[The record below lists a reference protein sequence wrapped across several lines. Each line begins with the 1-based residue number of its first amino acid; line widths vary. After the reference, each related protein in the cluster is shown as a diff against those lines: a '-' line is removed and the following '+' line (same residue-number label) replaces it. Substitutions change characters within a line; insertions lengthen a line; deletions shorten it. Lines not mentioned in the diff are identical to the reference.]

1 MARMLLSLL
10 CLVAL
15 VYGQPSLDTATMF
28 ALRDSLKSEHLHWS
42 DPNPCISTPCVWT
55 GLRCDT
61 RSHRVTGIE
70 IGNRGISETVTCD
83 LRNLSSLTVFDVMG
97 NNLTGKIPSLAVL
110 KSLERVLV
118 NDNGF
123 TSIDADF
130 FTGLSSLQFV
140 NLDNNPLR
148 PWNIPYSL
156 TDATSLVVFSA
167 ANCNLSREIP
177 DLHWNVTFPNMTT
190 LTLSSN
196 SLVASGSYIQILMLN
211 GQNLNGKTGSQVP
224 YPDVHGLTS
233 LKVFNVSGNKLTGII
248 PESIFKLSSLS
259 YVGLGNN
266 LLQGPK
272 PGLLPEHDRFDR
284 RCVNNFCLDVPGA
297 PCDMRVNALLLT
309 VEGFGFPVVFSES
322 WKGND
327 PCNGMWIGITCTGAD
342 VTVINFKGMGLTGVI
357 TPSFVL
363 LKDLMVINLSHKNL
377 TGFIP
382 QELTRLSKLKTLDVS
397 YNQLDGQVPDFRT
410 NVVDTTGN
418 PVPRPIPGSIGPSA
432 GKIVGSVI
440 GGNVSLLLLI
450 GFAIFLCGKIT
461 R

>member
-1 MARMLLSLL
+1 
-10 CLVAL
+10 
-15 VYGQPSLDTATMF
+15 MF
-28 ALRDSLKSEHLHWS
+28 ALRDSLKSEHLNWS
-42 DPNPCISTPCVWT
+42 DPNPFVWT

-61 RSHRVTGIE
+61 RSHRVTRIE
-70 IGNRGISETVTCD
+70 IGNRGISRTLTCD
-83 LRNLSSLTVFDVMG
+83 LRNLSSLAVFDVMG
-97 NNLTGKIPSLAVL
+97 NNLTGKIPSLAGL

-118 NDNGF
+118 NDN
-123 TSIDADF
+123 SHV
-130 FTGLSSLQFV
+130 L
-140 NLDNNPLR
+140 
-148 PWNIPYSL
+148 
-156 TDATSLVVFSA
+156 
-167 ANCNLSREIP
+167 
-177 DLHWNVTFPNMTT
+177 
-190 LTLSSN
+190 
-196 SLVASGSYIQILMLN
+196 
-211 GQNLNGKTGSQVP
+211 
-224 YPDVHGLTS
+224 
-233 LKVFNVSGNKLTGII
+233 FNVSGNKLTGII

-461 R
+461 IDGKSES

>member
-1 MARMLLSLL
+1 MFQRRCL
-10 CLVAL
+10 C
-15 VYGQPSLDTATMF
+15 
-28 ALRDSLKSEHLHWS
+28 K
-42 DPNPCISTPCVWT
+42 
-55 GLRCDT
+55 
-61 RSHRVTGIE
+61 
-70 IGNRGISETVTCD
+70 
-83 LRNLSSLTVFDVMG
+83 
-97 NNLTGKIPSLAVL
+97 
-110 KSLERVLV
+110 
-118 NDNGF
+118 
-123 TSIDADF
+123 
-130 FTGLSSLQFV
+130 
-140 NLDNNPLR
+140 
-148 PWNIPYSL
+148 
-156 TDATSLVVFSA
+156 
-167 ANCNLSREIP
+167 
-177 DLHWNVTFPNMTT
+177 
-190 LTLSSN
+190 
-196 SLVASGSYIQILMLN
+196 
-211 GQNLNGKTGSQVP
+211 KTGSQVP

-461 R
+461 IDGKSES

>member
-1 MARMLLSLL
+1 MTQRFN
-10 CLVAL
+10 VIQ
-15 VYGQPSLDTATMF
+15 G
-28 ALRDSLKSEHLHWS
+28 
-42 DPNPCISTPCVWT
+42 ISTPCVWT

-196 SLVASGSYIQILMLN
+196 SLVGELPKRASGSYIQILMLN
-211 GQNLNGKTGSQVP
+211 GQNLNGSISVLTSMPVLTEVSLQENRFSGTI
-224 YPDVHGLTS
+224 PDVHGLTS

-266 LLQGPK
+266 LLHGPT
-272 PGLLPEHDRFDR
+272 PGLFPEHDRFDR
-284 RCVNNFCLDVPGA
+284 RGVNNFCLDVPGA
-297 PCDMRVNALLLT
+297 PCDMRVNVLLLT
-309 VEGFGFPVVFSES
+309 VEGSGFPVVFAES
-322 WKGND
+322 WKAND
-327 PCNGMWIGITCTGAD
+327 PCNGMWMGITCVGAD
-342 VTVINFKGMGLTGVI
+342 ITVINFKGMGLTGVI

-363 LKDLMVINLSHKNL
+363 LKDLMVINLSHNNL

-397 YNQLDGQVPDFRT
+397 YSQLDGQVPDFRP

>member
-1 MARMLLSLL
+1 MH
-10 CLVAL
+10 V
-15 VYGQPSLDTATMF
+15 
-28 ALRDSLKSEHLHWS
+28 
-42 DPNPCISTPCVWT
+42 STEV
-55 GLRCDT
+55 
-61 RSHRVTGIE
+61 
-70 IGNRGISETVTCD
+70 
-83 LRNLSSLTVFDVMG
+83 
-97 NNLTGKIPSLAVL
+97 
-110 KSLERVLV
+110 
-118 NDNGF
+118 
-123 TSIDADF
+123 
-130 FTGLSSLQFV
+130 SLQE
-140 NLDNNPLR
+140 NR
-148 PWNIPYSL
+148 
-156 TDATSLVVFSA
+156 FSGT
-167 ANCNLSREIP
+167 I
-177 DLHWNVTFPNMTT
+177 
-190 LTLSSN
+190 
-196 SLVASGSYIQILMLN
+196 
-211 GQNLNGKTGSQVP
+211 
-224 YPDVHGLTS
+224 PDVHGLTS

-284 RCVNNFCLDVPGA
+284 RGVNNFCLDVPGA

-461 R
+461 IDGKSES

>member
-1 MARMLLSLL
+1 
-10 CLVAL
+10 
-15 VYGQPSLDTATMF
+15 
-28 ALRDSLKSEHLHWS
+28 
-42 DPNPCISTPCVWT
+42 
-55 GLRCDT
+55 
-61 RSHRVTGIE
+61 
-70 IGNRGISETVTCD
+70 
-83 LRNLSSLTVFDVMG
+83 MG
-97 NNLTGKIPSLAVL
+97 NNLTGKIPSLAGL
-110 KSLERVLV
+110 KSLERVLKTQWA
-118 NDNGF
+118 NGF

-130 FTGLSSLQFV
+130 FTGLSSLQFL

-148 PWNIPYSL
+148 PWKIPYSL
-156 TDATSLVVFSA
+156 TNATSLVVFSA
-167 ANCNLSREIP
+167 ANCNLSGRIP
-177 DLHWNVTFPNMTT
+177 NFHCRITFPNVTT
-190 LTLSSN
+190 PTLSSN
-196 SLVASGSYIQILMLN
+196 SLVGELTTSFAGSYIQILMLN
-211 GQNLNGKTGSQVP
+211 GQDLMKTGSQVP

-461 R
+461 IDGKSES